1 MNFNWY
7 VWVFQNSLNDIQER
21 FFSIIMLYNVF
32 ATGSKIKEA
41 FVNLCPKN
49 KINVQGSQIT
59 FDELSLLAEV
69 KAYFSLFLGFSFLD
83 IIRSVI

>member
-1 MNFNWY
+1 
-7 VWVFQNSLNDIQER
+7 
-21 FFSIIMLYNVF
+21 MLYNVF

-41 FVNLCPKN
+41 FVKLCPKN
-49 KINVQGSQIT
+49 KINVQRSQIT